1 MLRSRVLQEALERLE
16 LHVAKVTS
24 GVLRGRR
31 VSNGSLLP
39 GEEMDLGSPSA
50 RRKKEGDDV
59 SIAVNVR
66 YLMDALRAIDTQE
79 TLIGIDSE
87 LKPIVIRP
95 SLHSTQGQT
104 LGEHLCVLMPVRLSA
119 G

>member
-39 GEEMDLGSPSA
+39 GEEMAVEKDVGSPTA
-50 RRKKEGDDV
+50 RKEKEGDDV
-59 SIAVNVR
+59 VVAVNAR
-66 YLMDALRAIDTQE
+66 YLMDALRAIDTHE

-87 LKPIVIRP
+87 IKPMVIRP
-95 SLHSTQGQT
+95 SSGD
-104 LGEHLCVLMPVRLSA
+104 HLCVLMPVRIS

>member
-39 GEEMDLGSPSA
+39 GEGTWTTLVSA
-50 RRKKEGDDV
+50 LIVYYTG
-59 SIAVNVR
+59 
-66 YLMDALRAIDTQE
+66 LRTKASDP
-79 TLIGIDSE
+79 L
-87 LKPIVIRP
+87 
-95 SLHSTQGQT
+95 
-104 LGEHLCVLMPVRLSA
+104 
-119 G
+119 